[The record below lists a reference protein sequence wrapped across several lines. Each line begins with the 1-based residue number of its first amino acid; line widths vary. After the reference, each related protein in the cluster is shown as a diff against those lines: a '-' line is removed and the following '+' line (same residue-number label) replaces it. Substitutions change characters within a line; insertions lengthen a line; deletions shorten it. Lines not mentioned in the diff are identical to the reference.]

1 MERCCRATLA
11 PVLLALV
18 LALGLSGCASLWQG
32 SAPPPAPVPDAL
44 PPVPQTPVPPVLE
57 PPPPPPP
64 AKPAPPPEPADAVP
78 RVQRIQRGPPNHVYE
93 IRGEVYV
100 PDDTD
105 LPLQEIGLASWYGG
119 PFHGRATANGERYDM
134 NAMTAAHKTM
144 PLPSYARVRNLKNG
158 REVIVRVNDRGPFYP
173 GRVIDL
179 SRAAARRLRID
190 GLQWV
195 EVRRI
200 THDEIRSGAWR
211 RRSDTAPPRPV
222 RHAAQATAPARP

>member
-1 MERCCRATLA
+1 MEHLGRRCRSTA
-11 PVLLALV
+11 LLLLV
-18 LALGLSGCASLWQG
+18 LATGLSGCGSLWTG
-32 SAPPPAPVPDAL
+32 SAPPKAEAPPT
-44 PPVPQTPVPPVLE
+44 VPQVPPSVAEADPPPKLVKPVPPQ
-57 PPPPPPP
+57 
-64 AKPAPPPEPADAVP
+64 EPADPRP
-78 RVQRIQRGPPNHVYE
+78 RVQRIARGPPNHVYE

-100 PDDTD
+100 PDDSD
-105 LPLQEIGLASWYGG
+105 LPVQETGLASWYGA
-119 PFHGRATANGERYDM
+119 PFHGRPTASGERYDM

-200 THDEIRSGAWR
+200 THDEIRSGAWLKR
-211 RRSDTAPPRPV
+211 PDAAAPRPV
-222 RHAAQATAPARP
+222 RQAALALP

>member
-1 MERCCRATLA
+1 MAPA
-11 PVLLALV
+11 PVLLA
-18 LALGLSGCASLWQG
+18 LALGLSGCASLWPD
-32 SAPPPAPVPDAL
+32 PPPL
-44 PPVPQTPVPPVLE
+44 PPPEVS
-57 PPPPPPP
+57 PPPQP
-64 AKPAPPPEPADAVP
+64 AKPALPLQPADARP
-78 RVQRIQRGPPNHVYE
+78 RVQRIARGPPNHVYE
-93 IRGEVYV
+93 VSGEIYV

-105 LPLQEIGLASWYGG
+105 LPLLETGLASWYGE
-119 PFHGRATANGERYDM
+119 PFHGRPTATGERYDM

-200 THDEIRSGAWR
+200 THEEIRSGAWR
-211 RRSDTAPPRPV
+211 QRADPAAPNPV
-222 RHAAQATAPARP
+222 RQAARALP

>member
-1 MERCCRATLA
+1 MEHYCRRTLA
-11 PVLLALV
+11 AAPLWLLLT
-18 LALGLSGCASLWQG
+18 LAMSGCASLWPG
-32 SAPPPAPVPDAL
+32 AAPPPAAETPAPPEPEKPA
-44 PPVPQTPVPPVLE
+44 PPVPE
-57 PPPPPPP
+57 PAPLPQP

-211 RRSDTAPPRPV
+211 QRNDTAPARPV
-222 RHAAQATAPARP
+222 RHAAQGREP